1 MASHRQIEANRRNA
15 KLSTG
20 PRIPRLREQE
30 FNPATQPRT
39 ILAKEA
45 VIAAWETPEEFK
57 ACQSEFRR
65 AWKPIGFMEEVLVE
79 KITIAYWKMR
89 RVLRSEAAET
99 VRMIHAANLQVMNK
113 NPQHGRGDQGD
124 AVQETANSR
133 LELIVR
139 TARGLIPME
148 EIATAT
154 AQYEFTVER
163 QFYRAARMLMRL
175 QDIRSGRNSTSSI
188 LEYDGL

>member
-1 MASHRQIEANRRNA
+1 
-15 KLSTG
+15 
-20 PRIPRLREQE
+20 
-30 FNPATQPRT
+30 
-39 ILAKEA
+39 
-45 VIAAWETPEEFK
+45 
-57 ACQSEFRR
+57 
-65 AWKPIGFMEEVLVE
+65 MEEVLVE